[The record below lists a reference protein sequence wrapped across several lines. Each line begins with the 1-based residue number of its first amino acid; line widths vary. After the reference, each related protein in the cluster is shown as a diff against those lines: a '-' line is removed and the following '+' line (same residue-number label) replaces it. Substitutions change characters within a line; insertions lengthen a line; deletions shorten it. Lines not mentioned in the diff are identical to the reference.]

1 MSLTIDD
8 LLPFCK
14 KCEGSG
20 KLENPIFK
28 QQNQSGFGTKL
39 VSASPIDCDECH
51 GNGVIPT
58 ESGNAL
64 LEFLKRAK
72 SKHLI
77 Y

>member
-1 MSLTIDD
+1 MSFTIDD

-20 KLENPIFK
+20 KLENPILK
-28 QQNQSGFGTKL
+28 QNQNNFRRI
-39 VSASPIDCDECH
+39 VFASPIDCDGCH

-58 ESGNAL
+58 ESGAAL
-64 LEFLKRAK
+64 LEFLRRAK